1 VAGCWT
7 GSPLVLGEAARCG
20 LWPLS
25 ASRLP
30 VFIGAGVTLQEIAE
44 IGPDGVVAAMA
55 MCRCA
60 ERNVPPAR
68 QPGLLALEAGTRRIS
83 AALATRP
90 TEQPSGPHCIR
101 LAISSLYAAVLTNLR
116 SE

>member
-1 VAGCWT
+1 VWSLAAVCVTPASLHRRRRHAAGN
-7 GSPLVLGEAARCG
+7 CG
-20 LWPLS
+20 NR
-25 ASRLP
+25 AGRRRRGHGHVP
-30 VFIGAGVTLQEIAE
+30 VCGTERAG
-44 IGPDGVVAAMA
+44 
-55 MCRCA
+55 
-60 ERNVPPAR
+60 AR

-101 LAISSLYAAVLTNLR
+101 LAISRLYAAVLTNPR